1 MKKRILII
9 VGVIILILISLGLF
23 TSYVDSARVRNGV
36 EPKYVIKLVN
46 KSGNK
51 VTYYGLGYKVIRY
64 VSVSPNEPY
73 KNNIGVKYGG
83 WFMKYELEEKES
95 ISIKLLDSGKTVEI
109 NGKENI
115 DFITSLFKDSKYINE
130 DCEGINTHEITVDN
144 EKYYLK
150 ESCKEI
156 QKGNKQAEI
165 SEEDLKRF
173 LKIVEDYNVTISN
186 DKEYEF
192 VGTIIEAYD
201 NSIVVEP
208 EEGTLERNS
217 SDKISMGIQRPT
229 SGIIDFYVVGNKVK
243 ITYNGNI
250 NESYPAQIG
259 AIKIELVS

>member
-1 MKKRILII
+1 MKKKVSII
-9 VGVIILILISLGLF
+9 IGAIILIFVSLGLF

-73 KNNIGVKYGG
+73 KNNIGVKYGS

-95 ISIKLLDSGKTVEI
+95 ISIKLLDSGKVLEVS
-109 NGKENI
+109 GKENI

-130 DCEGINTHEITVDN
+130 DCDGINTHEITVDN
-144 EKYYLK
+144 VKYYLK

-165 SEEDLKRF
+165 SEEDLNRF
-173 LKIVEDYNVTISN
+173 LKIIDDYNGTISS
-186 DKEYEF
+186 EEHVF
-192 VGTIIEAYD
+192 IGTIIEAYD
-201 NSIVVEP
+201 TSIVVEP
-208 EEGTLERNS
+208 EKGTYERNS
-217 SDKISMGIQRPT
+217 SDKISMGIERPT

-250 NESYPAQIG
+250 NESYPALIE